1 MVFTLSTPLPGDG
14 TVGRV
19 LVTGAAGRIGS
30 GFLRHVAGRYVL
42 RATDLPAKADTIEAE
57 DVVPADLVDSD
68 ALARACEDV
77 DTVVPLGGD
86 PRLSADWDS
95 LLRNNIVG
103 CHNLF
108 EAAHEAGVRRVV
120 FASSV
125 HAVSGYRAGKQISA
139 DDPVN
144 PGNLYGVTKAF
155 GESLGRFYAE
165 QRGMSVIALRI
176 GAFYAT
182 GNAPEPAPYNEFLH
196 LAAADLYRIMIRAI
210 EVRGIGYAI
219 VNAISEQPGGRLD
232 ITATRELLG

>member
-1 MVFTLSTPLPGDG
+1 MVFTLSTPLPGDAA
-14 TVGRV
+14 VGRV

-30 GFLRHVAGRYVL
+30 GFLRHVADRYLL
-42 RATDLPAKADTIEAE
+42 RATDLPSRPVEAG
-57 DVVPADLVDSD
+57 DVVPADLTDRA
-68 ALARACEDV
+68 ALDRACEGV
-77 DTVVPLGGD
+77 DTVVHLGAN
-86 PRLSADWDS
+86 PSLEADWES
-95 LLRNNIVG
+95 LLPNNIIG
-103 CHNLF
+103 THNLF

-125 HAVSGYRAGKQISA
+125 HAVSGYPAGKQISA
-139 DDPVN
+139 DDPAN

-176 GAFYAT
+176 GAFHT
-182 GNAPEPAPYNEFLH
+182 EGTRPEPVPYNEFLH

-210 EVRGIGYAI
+210 EVRGVGYAV
-219 VNAISEQPGGRLD
+219 VNAISEQVGGRLD

>member
-1 MVFTLSTPLPGDG
+1 MVFTLSAPLPGD
-14 TVGRV
+14 TAVGRV

-30 GFLRHVAGRYVL
+30 GFLRHVAGRYLL
-42 RATDLPAKADTIEAE
+42 RATDLPSKAVEIE
-57 DVVPADLVDSD
+57 DFVPADLTDPP

-77 DTVVPLGGD
+77 DTVVHLGAN
-86 PRLSADWDS
+86 PSLAADWDS
-95 LLRNNIVG
+95 LLPTNIVG
-103 CHNLF
+103 CQNLF
-108 EAAHEAGVRRVV
+108 SAASDAGVRRVV

-125 HAVSGYRAGKQISA
+125 HAVSGYPASKQVSA

-155 GESLGRFYAE
+155 GEALGRYYAE

-176 GAFYAT
+176 GAFYT
-182 GNAPEPAPYNEFLH
+182 EGTQPEPEPYNDFLH

-210 EVRGIGYAI
+210 EVRGVGYAV
-219 VNAISEQPGGRLD
+219 VNAISDQIGGRLD